1 MFSFGCLFIK
11 SAEFLQASDSDKLEL
26 GIVVPEFVAL
36 SGIFFIG
43 KTSVIYGGIAFGFSM
58 LGLILPDTFIVGNP
72 LEVSGITPEHVIG
85 HIMFGLVAG
94 IASFSFRYAI
104 LSGLFPIILDFDH
117 WIQFFGIE
125 MIPRMAHSI
134 TFGFIAVI
142 VMMALFGRKDLRLG
156 AIAIAAVFSH
166 MSFDIFLGGTT
177 EFPIF
182 VPFISQSVTFSG
194 LDWIFFE
201 VLAIVIIFVASIIVI
216 KKQKVKLF

>member
-1 MFSFGCLFIK
+1 M
-11 SAEFLQASDSDKLEL
+11 
-26 GIVVPEFVAL
+26 VL
-36 SGIFFIG
+36 SSVFFIG

-166 MSFDIFLGGTT
+166 ISFDIFLGGTT

-182 VPFISQSVTFSG
+182 VPFISESVFFSG
-194 LDWIFFE
+194 TDWIFFE
-201 VLAIVIIFVASIIVI
+201 VLAIVIIFVASIIFLRRQKI
-216 KKQKVKLF
+216 KVT

>member
-1 MFSFGCLFIK
+1 M
-11 SAEFLQASDSDKLEL
+11 
-26 GIVVPEFVAL
+26 AL

-72 LEVSGITPEHVIG
+72 LEISGITPEHVIG

-117 WIQFFGIE
+117 LIQFFGIE

-177 EFPIF
+177 AFPVF
-182 VPFISQSVTFSG
+182 VPFISESVFFSG
-194 LDWIFFE
+194 TDWIFFE
-201 VLAIVIIFVASIIVI
+201 VLAIVIIFVASIIFLRRQKI
-216 KKQKVKLF
+216 KVT

>member
-1 MFSFGCLFIK
+1 MT
-11 SAEFLQASDSDKLEL
+11 
-26 GIVVPEFVAL
+26 L
-36 SGIFFIG
+36 SSVFFIG
-43 KTSVIYGGIAFGFSM
+43 KTSLVYGGIAFGFSM
-58 LGLILPDTFIVGNP
+58 LGVILPEAFFVGNP
-72 LEVSGITPEHVIG
+72 LEESGLTLEHIIG
-85 HIMFGLVAG
+85 HILWGLLTG